1 MKKRVAAIFMTAVV
15 AFSMAACGSIENN
28 GNSGNKDASVS
39 EKEEPAE
46 KKEDLEEITISFAVF
61 HNESSLDATEFVAP
75 WLDEI
80 SARCAEV
87 GYDLNFDVYYG
98 ETLCSNPETYQTVM
112 EGAVDMG
119 MFLTPLAAQFDLD
132 EVMMFGQNGKTV
144 YRPSRIYQDLYNEF
158 EEIQAEWADVHV
170 IGMVMETPQYTMTN
184 AQFSNMK
191 ESKGIKWNTTG
202 AICSNILDKFGWA
215 SISCGPTDVYTYG
228 ERGMIDGCGTSAKN
242 IMSNAWYEVF
252 DYVYNIVITNM
263 TESIIMNQDVWDSLP
278 ADVQSVFND
287 MGLGSGEYILCD
299 MYDEA
304 LSKIEAEYW
313 DKLIN
318 EYGMEWVELPDDVL
332 TEYQNCIDAVAAE
345 WAEALDAKGQPGS
358 DLLNK
363 YYELS
368 EKYSAEEY
376 SWE

>member
-1 MKKRVAAIFMTAVV
+1 
-15 AFSMAACGSIENN
+15 
-28 GNSGNKDASVS
+28 
-39 EKEEPAE
+39 
-46 KKEDLEEITISFAVF
+46 
-61 HNESSLDATEFVAP
+61 
-75 WLDEI
+75 
-80 SARCAEV
+80 
-87 GYDLNFDVYYG
+87 
-98 ETLCSNPETYQTVM
+98 
-112 EGAVDMG
+112 
-119 MFLTPLAAQFDLD
+119 
-132 EVMMFGQNGKTV
+132 
-144 YRPSRIYQDLYNEF
+144 
-158 EEIQAEWADVHV
+158 
-170 IGMVMETPQYTMTN
+170 
-184 AQFSNMK
+184 
-191 ESKGIKWNTTG
+191 
-202 AICSNILDKFGWA
+202 
-215 SISCGPTDVYTYG
+215 
-228 ERGMIDGCGTSAKN
+228 MIDGCGTSAKN

-345 WAEALDAKGQPGS
+345 WAEALDAKGQPGT